1 MRCGDERLIL
11 HAAECSHRLV
21 GGASVCVRE
30 LFQFSADMF
39 GAALMH
45 QGRLWNAGGGQ
56 LALARRCA
64 TVHVCVCVGES
75 GFAA

>member
-11 HAAECSHRLV
+11 HGPECSHRLV

-45 QGRLWNAGGGQ
+45 QREDCGMQVVVSWRWHGGVQG
-56 LALARRCA
+56 A
-64 TVHVCVCVGES
+64 CVCVGES